1 MDMEMVAAVIQAN
14 RELVLSEIKNIEQM
28 AVQVDRKE
36 DKELVDN

>member
-1 MDMEMVAAVIQAN
+1 MVAAVIQAN